1 MHVLERSLS
10 KAVLVRDVVNA
21 VDDVER
27 VHTCGIDIHGDGGS
41 LGGVLDEL
49 EVEVSA
55 TRGGRGLRALEG
67 DGVVTTVPK

>member
-10 KAVLVRDVVNA
+10 EAVLVRDIVDA
-21 VDDVER
+21 VDYVER
-27 VHTCGIDIHGDGGS
+27 VHACGINVYCDGGS

-55 TRGGRGLRALEG
+55 ARRGRGLRALES
-67 DGVVTTVPK
+67 DSVVTTMPK